1 MSGIYR
7 EAVSRNDSATKLN
20 RRDKQTSGQ
29 RNSEVVV
36 CTTSRARARTPSP
49 TPLSPPLLF
58 PADEV
63 RDEFKA

>member
-1 MSGIYR
+1 MSRIYC

-29 RNSEVVV
+29 RNGEVVV
-36 CTTSRARARTPSP
+36 CPTSWARALALPPPPSHR
-49 TPLSPPLLF
+49 LLF
-58 PADEV
+58 PDDEV

>member
-1 MSGIYR
+1 MSRIYS

-36 CTTSRARARTPSP
+36 CPTSQARAPALPPPPSH
-49 TPLSPPLLF
+49 LLF
-58 PADEV
+58 SSQPEV

>member
-1 MSGIYR
+1 MSRIYR

-36 CTTSRARARTPSP
+36 CTTSRARAPRPHPS
-49 TPLSPPLLF
+49 LNLLLF
-58 PADEV
+58 SAGGARRV
-63 RDEFKA
+63 